1 MIVGIKI
8 QNDCTYRDKFQR
20 EQIQNQFNLFVLKMI
35 WFSLIEVHC
44 RFETVTFIRP
54 KDSATKHGVMQ
65 QNTGLMEAIILE
77 VKDRER
83 IGGSSLKSDLICC
96 NPELSD
102 ATHCKVGEVII
113 QNNPDNPELPKRI
126 KTFFQGNSEQ
136 VIMETQTVQINKTG
150 MYYLYFMFCDPE
162 LKGTIIKGRTV
173 WRNPNGY
180 LPGKMAPLMTFYGF
194 MSLAY
199 LLLGLVWF
207 LRFVQFWKDIIH
219 LHYHITAVI
228 ALGMCEMAVWYFEYA
243 NFNSTGTRPMG
254 ITLWAVT
261 FSSVKKTLSRLL
273 LLVVSMG
280 FGVVRPTLG
289 GITSRVLLLGLVY
302 FIASEALE
310 LVEHLGN
317 INDFSGNTKL
327 VLVLPVVCLDSC
339 FILWIFSSL
348 SKTLEKL
355 QVISV
360 SRALVCILSI
370 VSYSECINLSV
381 LVLICLHLGYSKKS
395 IWIWILVLRLDMLDH
410 IKDMKVRGMS
420 LFSICVHFWMQT
432 RRNLAKLE
440 LYRKFTNTLAVSVL
454 LSIAWIGFEVVFR
467 KDICWIQ
474 INSFIDAMR
483 LTLYEYLNIFIY
495 VFLCESILLTSITC
509 CVEPAILQCNWPI
522 EWAVANCLDHSSF
535 LVFACLCSLV
545 GYMCPLGAFSQPY

>member
-1 MIVGIKI
+1 MM
-8 QNDCTYRDKFQR
+8 
-20 EQIQNQFNLFVLKMI
+20 NLTMMLNRFHTNPLILILLLILISQVNGSIHDYSNEAFTHRSNAFFFHGGSEALFASSSSSSHSSSSLKGNSFI
-35 WFSLIEVHC
+35 
-44 RFETVTFIRP
+44 RFETVTFVRP
-54 KDSATKHGVMQ
+54 KDSAAKHGVMQ
-65 QNTGLMEAIILE
+65 QNTGLVEAIILE

-83 IGGSSLKSDLICC
+83 IGGSYLKSDLICC
-96 NPELSD
+96 DPELQND
-102 ATHCKVGEVII
+102 HKCENVGEVII

-126 KTFFQGNSEQ
+126 KTFFQGTKEE
-136 VIMETQTVQINKTG
+136 VIMETQTVQINTTG

-162 LKGTIIKGRTV
+162 LKGTTIKGRTV
-173 WRNPNGY
+173 WRNTNGY

-317 INDFSGNTKL
+317 INDFSGKTKL

-355 QVISV
+355 
-360 SRALVCILSI
+360 
-370 VSYSECINLSV
+370 
-381 LVLICLHLGYSKKS
+381 
-395 IWIWILVLRLDMLDH
+395 
-410 IKDMKVRGMS
+410 
-420 LFSICVHFWMQT
+420 QT

-454 LSIAWIGFEVVFR
+454 LSIAWIGFELYFNATDPLSELWQIAWIIPAFWSLLAYALLLV
-467 KDICWIQ
+467 ICVLWAPSR
-474 INSFIDAMR
+474 NPTRYA
-483 LTLYEYLNIFIY
+483 YLEETDDFDEEGI
-495 VFLCESILLTSITC
+495 SLTSGVAKMSGDVATKL
-509 CVEPAILQCNWPI
+509 ERKERKGSSAIDLALEEDI
-522 EWAVANCLDHSSF
+522 EEDKRE
-535 LVFACLCSLV
+535 
-545 GYMCPLGAFSQPY
+545 